1 MDHWDRVLPGK
12 VKLVQYEDIVR
23 DTENSIRD
31 ILAHI
36 DIDFEE
42 ACLHFFE
49 NKRAVKTASSEQ
61 VRQPIYT
68 KSIGRWKAVSDQLK
82 PLVDS
87 LGEETMARFQQNL

>member
-1 MDHWDRVLPGK
+1 MDHWNDVLPGK
-12 VKLVQYEDIVR
+12 VKLVQYEDMVR
-23 DTENSIRD
+23 DTETSVRE

-36 DIDFEE
+36 GVDFEE
-42 ACLHFFE
+42 ACLRFYE

-68 KSIGRWKAVSDQLK
+68 ESIGRWRTVSEQLK

-87 LGEETMARFQQNL
+87 LGEETMARFQRYL